1 MVSSVSRRFLSVLF
15 VLAVA
20 LTVAIAQSKPQT
32 SRPQPKPQPQPQQTP
47 VDTTTPAEPGAQDI
61 EVAKIDTNLVTVP
74 VVATSINGLY
84 IGDLRKEEFT
94 ISEDGVA
101 HDIAFFG
108 KISMPFHVILMLDT
122 SASTKDTLRQIQNA
136 AFAFVQQLQPA
147 DRVKVITFDD
157 QIRDLNDF
165 TSNRETLRT
174 AINSARSGSG
184 TKLYDAFELAMN
196 TVRSIEGRKAIVIF
210 TDAVDW
216 HSDNAT
222 FQSTLRNLDEEGVIV
237 YPIRYE
243 TRATT
248 EAIARGQAEQT
259 TPTLPTIDVIRR
271 PPNGTT
277 APTFPGGEPIPT
289 TGSERSTGP
298 LGLPLPE
305 EIMRRRREVGRERD
319 PRDPRGDPR
328 DSRYPAP
335 GEREQLPGNI
345 PPDDDRTSPENRLPD
360 RRRIPGQ
367 PDPSTTTTTTRRRRG
382 PDDEITRMLD
392 MAYAKADDYLNALAV
407 KSGGRLLR
415 ADTLAYLP
423 DAFAQIA
430 AELRTQYLLGYY
442 PLNKEH
448 DERYR
453 RIKVATT
460 RKDVMI
466 RARPGYIS
474 TGAK

>member
-15 VLAVA
+15 VLTIA
-20 LTVAIAQSKPQT
+20 LTIAIGQSKPQT
-32 SRPQPKPQPQPQQTP
+32 KPQPKPQPTK
-47 VDTTTPAEPGAQDI
+47 VDTTAPPPEPAPQDI
-61 EVAKIDTNLVTVP
+61 EVQKIDTNLVTVP

-108 KISMPFHVILMLDT
+108 KLSMPFHVILMLDT

-165 TSNRETLRT
+165 TSNRETLRA
-174 AINSARSGSG
+174 AINSAHSGSG

-196 TVRSIEGRKAIVIF
+196 SVRRIEGRKAIVIF

-277 APTFPGGEPIPT
+277 APTFPGGDPIPT
-289 TGSERSTGP
+289 TGSERRTGP
-298 LGLPLPE
+298 LGMPLPE
-305 EIMRRRREVGRERD
+305 DIMRRRREAGRERD
-319 PRDPRGDPR
+319 PRDPR

-335 GEREQLPGNI
+335 GDREQLPGNL

-392 MAYAKADDYLNALAV
+392 MAYAKADDYLNALAL

>member
-15 VLAVA
+15 VLAIA

-32 SRPQPKPQPQPQQTP
+32 KPVNRNPP
-47 VDTTTPAEPGAQDI
+47 PANTDPPPEPPPQDI
-61 EVAKIDTNLVTVP
+61 EVQKIDTNLVTVP

-94 ISEDGVA
+94 ISEDGVP

-136 AFAFVQQLQPA
+136 AFAFVQQLKPA

-157 QIRDLNDF
+157 QIRDLNEF
-165 TSNRETLRT
+165 TSDRETLRT

-216 HSDNAT
+216 HSDSAT
-222 FQSTLRNLDEEGVIV
+222 FQGTLRNLDEEGVIV

-259 TPTLPTIDVIRR
+259 TPTLPTIDVVRR
-271 PPNGTT
+271 PPSGTT
-277 APTFPGGEPIPT
+277 APTFPGGDPIPT
-289 TGSERSTGP
+289 TGSERRTGP
-298 LGLPLPE
+298 LGMPLPE
-305 EIMRRRREVGRERD
+305 DIMRRRREAGRER
-319 PRDPRGDPR
+319 
-328 DSRYPAP
+328 RYPDP
-335 GEREQLPGNI
+335 NDPNQIPGNI
-345 PPDDDRTSPENRLPD
+345 PPDADRTSPENRLPD

-367 PDPSTTTTTTRRRRG
+367 PDPPTTTTSTRRG

-392 MAYAKADDYLNALAV
+392 MAYAKADDYLNALAL

-466 RARPGYIS
+466 RARPGYLA